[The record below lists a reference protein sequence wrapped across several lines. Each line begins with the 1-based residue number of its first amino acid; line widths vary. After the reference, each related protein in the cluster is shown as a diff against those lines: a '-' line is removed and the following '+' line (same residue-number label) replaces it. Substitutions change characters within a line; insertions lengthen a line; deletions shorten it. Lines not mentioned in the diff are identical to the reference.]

1 MNHID
6 FQVKVTKTER
16 SVEDQCPKKVDD
28 FQVKGQGHKDWN
40 VGKMSMYK
48 QGNDFQVKGQGYKVW
63 KVGRRSMSNR
73 GYTCI

>member
-1 MNHID
+1 
-6 FQVKVTKTER
+6 
-16 SVEDQCPKKVDD
+16 
-28 FQVKGQGHKDWN
+28 
-40 VGKMSMYK
+40 MSMYK